1 MSVPPPKRENLLF
14 NIVCNIAVPSVVLT
28 YGSKAAWLGPK
39 GALIVALAFP
49 LGYALYDLKERKKFN
64 FISAIGFLSI
74 LITGS
79 FALMKLDPFWFAVKE
94 AAVPAVIGLVVLAS
108 MGTRWP
114 LVREMLYN
122 PQVIDV
128 PRIDAVLAHDRG
140 LHWRA
145 SSPAVARADETVA
158 GSGCHARGGT
168 SYSLQLY
175 LAVVARTAAPIHAE
189 LSRRRWHGHASKQF
203 QARHRE
209 QSRYVASIRAGDLAA
224 NTYGCELVVGA
235 GDASLHNMRG
245 RRSFGDRRAQALSLR
260 ADPALEALV
269 GPATR
274 FEDLPAALPGLLNP
288 APGQLAPLCPL
299 VTYGA

>member
-1 MSVPPPKRENLLF
+1 MAMSVSTPKRENLLV

-28 YGSKAAWLGPK
+28 WGSKAAWLGPK

-128 PRIDAVLAHDRG
+128 PRIDDALAARNARPAFDRLLTNASYLLTLSFGVSAVLNYVLARY
-140 LHWRA
+140 LLK
-145 SSPAVARADETVA
+145 SPG
-158 GSGCHARGGT
+158 GSEAFN
-168 SYSLQLY
+168 
-175 LAVVARTAAPIHAE
+175 AE
-189 LSRRRWHGHASKQF
+189 L
-203 QARHRE
+203 ARMNLL
-209 QSRYVASIRAGDLAA
+209 SWPVIVLPTMAM
-224 NTYGCELVVGA
+224 T
-235 GDASLHNMRG
+235 M
-245 RRSFGDRRAQALSLR
+245 FALWRLLGGLQKITGL
-260 ADPALEALV
+260 ALE
-269 GPATR
+269 
-274 FEDLPAALPGLLNP
+274 ELLN
-288 APGQLAPLCPL
+288 APPEKK
-299 VTYGA
+299 